1 MPDQENI
8 QQKSIQQTQTNLI
21 EDFSLLEDW
30 SDRYQ
35 QIIDM
40 GRRLPPY
47 PEEYRTDAFK
57 IRGCQSQ
64 VWIHARH
71 ENDRLHFD
79 AVSDAAIVCGLIALL
94 LKIYDNR
101 QPEEILAADPAF
113 IRSLG
118 LDSHLSPTRR
128 NGLAAMIDV
137 IRQTAGSVLQKQSEH
152 RQSTPK

>member
-1 MPDQENI
+1 MPAQENI
-8 QQKSIQQTQTNLI
+8 QQTQTTLI

-47 PEEYRTDAFK
+47 PEEYRTDDFK

-64 VWIHARH
+64 VWIRPWRDN
-71 ENDRLHFD
+71 ECLRFD

-101 QPEEILAADPAF
+101 QPEEILAADPTF
-113 IRSLG
+113 IGSLG

-128 NGLAAMIDV
+128 NGLAAMMDV
-137 IRQTAGSVLQKQSEH
+137 IRHTAESAMQNRSEGLEKEN
-152 RQSTPK
+152 T